1 MEESTLDKIRTRPR
15 FKLYSTISPEDF
27 ENNLNQFLKKNTQFS
42 GNVNREVATINVRT
56 DEIPYWKP
64 FLSLRAEKEDGK
76 TVIRGIFAPS
86 SSIWTFFMFLYFI
99 LGILWMVFVT
109 MWFVGRQ
116 IKSDDYSWGL
126 PVSIVVL
133 AAIFVVYL
141 SARFGQKKAKNE
153 MAQLRKFAEESTLK
167 FEEPTLQQ

>member
-1 MEESTLDKIRTRPR
+1 
-15 FKLYSTISPEDF
+15 
-27 ENNLNQFLKKNTQFS
+27 
-42 GNVNREVATINVRT
+42 
-56 DEIPYWKP
+56 
-64 FLSLRAEKEDGK
+64 
-76 TVIRGIFAPS
+76 
-86 SSIWTFFMFLYFI
+86 MFLYFI

-133 AAIFVVYL
+133 AAIFGVYF